1 MDYNLKLQ
9 KINKDAFS
17 PYGIYLDGPAG
28 TPAHSEDS
36 FDWWNELSL
45 LDFGG
50 KASLGVVRAKYT
62 GGFCQNI
69 FERHK
74 HSIEALVPLNNDII
88 VIVGG
93 NGALN
98 DGVCK
103 PDDFAAF
110 WIPRHT
116 MVAFDAGILHRAPM
130 TLADSAD
137 VLVLFKE
144 FTSTSDTE
152 IIELNDIN
160 FRVML

>member
-9 KINKDAFS
+9 KINKDDFS

-28 TPAHSEDS
+28 TPAHSENS
-36 FDWWNELSL
+36 FDWWNELLL

-62 GGFCQNI
+62 GDFCQNI

-74 HSIEALVPLNNDII
+74 RSIEALVPLNNDII
-88 VIVGG
+88 VVVGDV
-93 NGALN
+93 NALD
-98 DGVCK
+98 DGVCR

-110 WIPRHT
+110 WVPRHT
-116 MVAFDAGILHRAPM
+116 MVAFDAGVPHRAPM
-130 TLADSAD
+130 TLADNAD
-137 VLVLFKE
+137 VLVLFRE
-144 FTSTSDTE
+144 STSACDTE

-160 FRVML
+160 FTVIL